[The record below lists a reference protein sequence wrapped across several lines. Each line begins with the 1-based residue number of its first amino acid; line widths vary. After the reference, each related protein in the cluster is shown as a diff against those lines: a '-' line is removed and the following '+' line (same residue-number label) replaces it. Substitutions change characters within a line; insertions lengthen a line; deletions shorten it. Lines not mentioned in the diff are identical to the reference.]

1 MAKTGHAVATKDRA
15 GQDHAGEALVDQIAN
30 AGEVALSPSALP
42 DESGKRS
49 LDNVPERVRNDILA
63 HDQRAEVLIR
73 MVQLGGLAMFAVL
86 YAIAPKT
93 SAGTDF
99 APMPYAFGAY
109 FLFAGFG
116 LWWALKQRIP
126 DIGVYFLTAVDI
138 ALLMV
143 LIWSFHIQYEQP
155 PSFYLKAPTLFHI
168 FAFIALRA
176 LRFEPRFIIAT
187 GLFAAL
193 GWGLMLAY
201 AVFAAPD
208 GMMVTRNYI
217 TYLTENAIL
226 IGAEFDKIIAILSVT
241 AILAYAVTRAR
252 NLLIDAVTGQ
262 TAARDL
268 SRFFDSGVAA
278 QIQSSETTLTA
289 GEGVTREA
297 AVLNIDIRG
306 FSKLAASIE
315 ADQVMAI
322 LSAYQ
327 QRLVPII
334 QAHGGTIDKFMG
346 DGIMAT
352 FGASA
357 PSETYAA
364 DALRATDALEAE
376 ISEWAAANSAKGDFD
391 PLRVNLAVATGPVVF
406 GAVGTG
412 DRLELTVIGSAVNL
426 SAKLEKFNKEAGSR
440 ALATEEA
447 VKLARQQGYQTPL
460 PNKPRKGRIEG
471 VRSAVQ
477 YRVLH

>member
-1 MAKTGHAVATKDRA
+1 MAETGHSIDTEHQKFV
-15 GQDHAGEALVDQIAN
+15 GPLEEASQAHLPART
-30 AGEVALSPSALP
+30 SPA
-42 DESGKRS
+42 DSGKRS
-49 LDNVPERVRNDILA
+49 LDHVPERVRNDILA

-73 MVQLGGLAMFAVL
+73 MVQLGGLAMFAAL
-86 YAIAPKT
+86 YTIAPKT

-116 LWWALKQRIP
+116 LWWALRQRIP

-187 GLFAAL
+187 GLFAAI
-193 GWGLMLAY
+193 GWGMMLAY
-201 AVFAAPD
+201 AVFAAND
-208 GMMVTRNYI
+208 DMMVTRNYV

-268 SRFFDSGVAA
+268 SRFFDSDVAA
-278 QIQSSETTLTA
+278 QIQSSETAVKA
-289 GEGVTREA
+289 GEGITREA

-306 FSKLAASIE
+306 FSKLAATI
-315 ADQVMAI
+315 DGDHVMMI
-322 LSAYQ
+322 LSDYQ
-327 QRLVPII
+327 TRMVPII

-357 PSETYAA
+357 PSDTYAA
-364 DALRATDALEAE
+364 DAMRATDALEAE
-376 ISEWAAANSAKGDFD
+376 ITRWAMANTKAGSFD
-391 PLRVNLAVATGPVVF
+391 PMRINLAVATGPVVF

-412 DRLELTVIGSAVNL
+412 DRLELTVIGAAVNL
-426 SAKLEKFNKEAGSR
+426 SAKLEKYNKEAGSR

-447 VKLARQQGYQTPL
+447 VKLARRQGYTTELPHTP
-460 PNKPRKGRIEG
+460 KKGRIEG
-471 VRSAVQ
+471 IRKAIE
-477 YRVLH
+477 YRILH